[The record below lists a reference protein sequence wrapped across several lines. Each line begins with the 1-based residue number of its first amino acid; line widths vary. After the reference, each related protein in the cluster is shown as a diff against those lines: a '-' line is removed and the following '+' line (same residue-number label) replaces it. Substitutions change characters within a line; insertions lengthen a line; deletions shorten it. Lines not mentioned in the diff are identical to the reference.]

1 MTPKWSACS
10 SNSYR
15 ELPLHENGECKSTLT
30 ESVPSPTS
38 CFGLHTAN
46 TMCSLSSQKKDG
58 NVYKRRKM
66 DKDSNSPITFEE
78 AKEMATQSC
87 TISDDHS
94 SLLLPIISSEA
105 LLLNSTAGVAGPI
118 LDCEEPADVP
128 LEPNSGTDDRCFI
141 SNMSPTSM
149 TPDKKNA
156 AECSSSNIGPTE
168 SITEHISPRDLCIA
182 ILMKDGLI
190 NESRTRM
197 AHKEEFT
204 DNDANPLLACNNCG
218 CLEHSLK
225 MLICDSCEA
234 GFHLSCCIPCIKE
247 LPTDEWYCAPCLC
260 KKPKSLYGKL
270 SEGRINPSRNTNT
283 RPHGMSH
290 IEYML
295 KDAEPY
301 VTGVRLGRD
310 FQAEVPEWSGPS
322 SSSDVYFDEPCA
334 IDSAELTTFNLCK
347 MSNQSHSSI
356 GNWIQCRET
365 LNPGDSDKQV
375 VCGKWRRAPLYVVQS
390 DNWDCFCCLLWD
402 PVHADCA
409 VPQELKTSEV
419 LKQLKFVNMLKNQLV
434 DQNQKPA

>member
-1 MTPKWSACS
+1 MTPKWSACPS
-10 SNSYR
+10 DSYR
-15 ELPLHENGECKSTLT
+15 ELSSHENGECKSTLT
-30 ESVPSPTS
+30 PVPSPTS

-66 DKDSNSPITFEE
+66 DKDSNSTIAYEE
-78 AKEMATQSC
+78 AKEMTTQSC

-94 SLLLPIISSEA
+94 SSLLPIVSSEA
-105 LLLNSTAGVAGPI
+105 LHLNSTAGMAGPI
-118 LDCEEPADVP
+118 LDCEEPADVS
-128 LEPNSGTDDRCFI
+128 LEPNSGTNDRCFV
-141 SNMSPTSM
+141 SSMSPSFM
-149 TPDKKNA
+149 ILGKKNA
-156 AECSSSNIGPTE
+156 AEYSSSNIALTE
-168 SITEHISPRDLCIA
+168 SITEHVSPRDLCIA
-182 ILMKDGLI
+182 ILIKDGLI
-190 NESRTRM
+190 NESRKKMT
-197 AHKEEFT
+197 HKEEFT

-218 CLEHSLK
+218 CLEHSWK

-234 GFHLSCCIPCIKE
+234 AFHLSCCIPCIKG

-270 SEGRINPSRNTNT
+270 SEGRIKPSRNTNP

-301 VTGVRLGRD
+301 VTGVRIGRD

-322 SSSDVYFDEPCA
+322 SSDGYFDEPCEFG
-334 IDSAELTTFNLCK
+334 SAELTTFNLCK
-347 MSNQSHSSI
+347 MSNRSHSSI
-356 GNWIQCRET
+356 GNWIQCREI

-390 DNWDCFCCLLWD
+390 DDWDCFCCLLWD
-402 PVHADCA
+402 PAHADCA

-419 LKQLKFVNMLKNQLV
+419 LKQLKFVNMLKNQPV